1 MALQPNQTKV
11 HDKAICIGSECQS
24 HMAEQQ
30 TESAEASGPVLT
42 NIMIC
47 SRKREMMT
55 KQNKGATAGTTNK
68 ARVYLTEASGASG
81 LDLFFTFTIKSVQ
94 C

>member
-11 HDKAICIGSECQS
+11 HDKAICIGPECQS

-42 NIMIC
+42 SIMIC
-47 SRKREMMT
+47 SRKREMMA

-81 LDLFFTFTIKSVQ
+81 LDPFFTFTIKSFQ
-94 C
+94 S